1 MRKMS
6 ENDLAL
12 KRQILQVN
20 QQNADQCFMFY
31 QEVLRDI
38 SICLENENLSKEERF
53 SLIEKEVEIAIMV
66 GQKEREIR
74 EMCRLLTEH

>member
-1 MRKMS
+1 MS
-6 ENDLAL
+6 EQDLAF
-12 KRQILQVN
+12 KKHIIQIN

-53 SLIEKEVEIAIMV
+53 KLIEKEVEIAIMV
-66 GQKEREIR
+66 GQKENEIR
-74 EMCRLLTEH
+74 EMYRVLTES

>member
-1 MRKMS
+1 MS